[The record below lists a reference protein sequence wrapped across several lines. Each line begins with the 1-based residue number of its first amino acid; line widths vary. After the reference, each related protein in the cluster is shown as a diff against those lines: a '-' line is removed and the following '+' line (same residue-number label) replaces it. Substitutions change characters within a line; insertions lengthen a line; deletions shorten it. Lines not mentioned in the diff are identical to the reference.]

1 MKQAIKRFAL
11 TAMGLFVAFAAIA
24 QVTTASISG
33 FVKDTK
39 GDPVMGAVVKA
50 THAPSGTVYY
60 VSTQN
65 NGQYNIP
72 GMKIGSQYQIEAS
85 SMGYAT
91 TRIADVTLSLGDEV
105 KFDFELKEEAV
116 NLGEIVVTAEVNP
129 AINSNRTGAQE
140 IFTKDRM
147 SRIPTINRS
156 LSDFTK
162 LTPMSSGSNFAG
174 TSYRYNNVTVDGAS
188 FNNSF
193 GLASSLGA
201 SGIEPISLEAIEQIQ
216 VMIAPYD
223 VRNGAFTGGGI
234 NSVTK
239 SGNNIW
245 NGSAYY
251 YTKSPSTRGYIQK
264 EDIIAVTDFFSRQ
277 YGATLSG
284 PIIKNKLFFF
294 VNAEFDRQEV
304 PNSWR
309 PRANKTTP
317 VTGYYSAADVETL
330 DEIVSLLKDNFNY
343 NPGTYNVTSTPTE
356 ADKITARLDWN
367 INQKNK
373 LSFKYFYLK
382 SFNTNNPSSSGAM
395 SNGRGPNSYAI
406 PFSSAYYRTNN
417 NFNIFIA
424 ELNTIVN
431 SKMSNSL
438 TVGYSRL
445 RDFREMDGGFFPE
458 VSIGDGTASKNSL
471 TTFGTEAN
479 SYNNKLDS
487 DIYQIQDN
495 FIINL
500 NKHQLTFGT
509 QSDYRMFVNG
519 YANSFAGQ
527 WQFASLADFKTDLF
541 AYKAWKAAGSNP
553 NSIPGTTAL
562 YYKQTYS
569 MTDDGKFP
577 YAEVNVMS
585 LGFYAQDK
593 WSIKDN
599 LKVTLGLRMDLPIFM
614 TDLPKNDLVAGLTF
628 QDGRKIDVSKYPSA
642 KPMISPR
649 VGFNWD
655 VFSDKKFQVRGG
667 SGLFSGTPPYV
678 WLSNQAGNNGILFA
692 STTSKNHAFDGV
704 TEFPKP
710 TGATLPKANIAITD
724 PDFKYPQ
731 LWKTNLAV
739 DYKFGN
745 GWVATAEVLYNKDI
759 NAIYHR
765 DINHPD
771 MDDATRVTKLGGAD
785 QRPYFIDNTLNDQ
798 TYDVILMTNSSKGYS
813 VYSTLQL
820 QRNFTNGPLD
830 GLYLNASYTFG
841 KAMSVTDG
849 SSSVASS
856 SYKYRP
862 AINPDAEE
870 LGFSA
875 GSFPQRLLVQ
885 GSYRREWGPNFAT
898 SIGLVYQMY
907 MPFRYSYAYNG
918 DVNNDSYSYNDLMF
932 IPATKDQI
940 RIKPASGDTR
950 TADQIWAEMDSFFDQ
965 DPYLKTRRGKY
976 SERNGGMAPYVHSLD
991 FNIAHDLIMKQANGK
1006 SHTIRFSFDVYN
1018 FLNLLNQDWGV
1029 QQTTVLGNQQY
1040 QYLIMTDKPSAT
1052 NNYIP
1057 AFSTALDS
1065 NKKVITDTFK
1075 YNISS
1080 SSRWTMMFGIK
1091 YMFN

>member
-1 MKQAIKRFAL
+1 MKQTIKRFAL
-11 TAMGLFVAFAAIA
+11 TAVGLFVAFAAIA

-39 GDPVMGAVVKA
+39 GEPVMGAVVKA
-50 THAPSGTVYY
+50 THIPSGTIYY

-65 NGQYNIP
+65 NGQYNIS
-72 GMKIGSQYQIEAS
+72 GMRIGSQYQIEVS
-85 SMGYAT
+85 SMGFT
-91 TRIADVTLSLGDEV
+91 TTKLTNVTLSLGDEA
-105 KFDFELKEEAV
+105 KFNFALQEEAV
-116 NLGEIVVTAEVNP
+116 NLGEIVVTAEINP
-129 AINSNRTGAQE
+129 AINPNRTGAQE

-239 SGNNIW
+239 SGNNEW
-245 NGSAYY
+245 SGSAYY

-264 EDIIAVTDFFSRQ
+264 EDVIAVTDFFNRQ
-277 YGATLSG
+277 YGGTLSG

-294 VNAEFDRQEV
+294 LNAEFDRQEV

-309 PRANKTTP
+309 PRANKTAA
-317 VTGYYSAADVETL
+317 VSGYYSAADVETL
-330 DEIVSLLKDNFNY
+330 DEIVELLKDNFDY
-343 NPGTYNVTSTPTE
+343 NPGTYNVNSTPTE

-382 SFNTNNPSSSGAM
+382 SFDTQNPSSSGAM

-406 PFSSAYYRTNN
+406 PFSSAYYRRNN

-445 RDFREMDGGFFPE
+445 RDSRDMDGGFFPE
-458 VSIGDGTASKNSL
+458 VNIGDGTAAKNSL

-479 SYNNKLDS
+479 SYGNKLDS

-495 FIINL
+495 FTINL

-519 YANSFAGQ
+519 YANSYAGQ
-527 WQFASLADFKTDLF
+527 WQFASLADFKTDLL
-541 AYKAWKAAGSNP
+541 AYQAWKAAGSNP
-553 NSIPGTTAL
+553 NSVPGTTAL

-569 MTDDGKFP
+569 MQDGGFP
-577 YAEVNVMS
+577 YAKVNVMS

-599 LKVTLGLRMDLPIFM
+599 LNLTLGLRMDMPIFM
-614 TDLPKNDLVAGLTF
+614 TDLPRNEALEGLTF
-628 QDGRKIDVSKYPSA
+628 QDGRKVDVSKYPAA
-642 KPMISPR
+642 KPMFSPR

-655 VFSDKKFQVRGG
+655 VFSNKTLQVRGG
-667 SGLFSGTPPYV
+667 TGIFSGTPPYV
-678 WLSNQAGNNGILFA
+678 WLSNQAGNNGILFG

-704 TEFPKP
+704 VDMAKP
-710 TGATLPKANIAITD
+710 TGATASKASIAITD

-731 LWKTNLAV
+731 LWKTNIAA

-765 DINHPD
+765 DINHPN
-771 MDDATRVTKLGGAD
+771 MDDATKVTKLGGTD

-798 TYDVILMTNSSKGYS
+798 TYDVVLMTNSSKGYS
-813 VYSTLQL
+813 VYTTFQL
-820 QRNFTNGPLD
+820 QRNFTSGPLD

-862 AINPDAEE
+862 AINPDSEE

-875 GSFPQRLLVQ
+875 GSFPERILVQ
-885 GSYRREWGPNFAT
+885 GSYKREWGPNFAT
-898 SIGLVYQMY
+898 TIGLVYQMY
-907 MPFRYSYAYNG
+907 MPFRYSYTYNG

-950 TADQIWAEMDSFFDQ
+950 TADQIWAEMDYFFDQ
-965 DPYLKTRRGKY
+965 DSYLKTRRGKY
-976 SERNGGMAPYVHSLD
+976 SERNGGIAPYVHSVD
-991 FNIAHDLIMKQANGK
+991 FNIAHDLIMKQSNGK

-1018 FLNLLNQDWGV
+1018 FLNLLNQKWGV

-1040 QYLIMTDKPSAT
+1040 QYLIMTEKPSAANSYT
-1052 NNYIP
+1052 P
-1057 AFSTALDS
+1057 AFTTAVDS

-1075 YNISS
+1075 DNISS

-1091 YMFN
+1091 YIFN

>member
-1 MKQAIKRFAL
+1 MKKTIKQFAL
-11 TAMGLFVAFAAIA
+11 TALCLFVAFAAFA
-24 QVTTASISG
+24 QVTTSSISG
-33 FVKDTK
+33 FVKDSK
-39 GDPVMGAVVKA
+39 GEPIVGAIIKA
-50 THAPSGTVYY
+50 THVPSGTVYS
-60 VSTQN
+60 VSTMN
-65 NGQYNIP
+65 DGRYNIS
-72 GMKIGSQYQIEAS
+72 GMRIGSQYQIEAS
-85 SMGYAT
+85 FMGYSKAKLT
-91 TRIADVTLSLGDEV
+91 DVTLTLGEES
-105 KFDFELKEEAV
+105 KLDFTLQEEAV
-116 NLGEIVVTAEVNP
+116 SLGEIVVVGETNP
-129 AINSNRTGAQE
+129 AISSNRTGAQE

-147 SRIPTINRS
+147 QRIPSINRS

-162 LTPMSSGSNFAG
+162 LTPMASGGNFAG
-174 TSYRYNNVTVDGAS
+174 TSSRYNNVTVDGAS

-201 SGIEPISLEAIEQIQ
+201 SGIEPISLDAIEQIQ

-239 SGNNIW
+239 SGNNSW

-251 YTKSPSTRGYIQK
+251 YTKSPSTRGYMQK
-264 EDIIAVTDFFSRQ
+264 GTPIAVSDFFNRE

-294 VNAEFDRQEV
+294 VNAELDRQEV
-304 PNSWR
+304 PNNWR
-309 PRANKTTP
+309 PRATKSDP
-317 VTGYYSAADVETL
+317 VTGYYSAADVQTL
-330 DEIVSLLKDNFNY
+330 EEITKLLKDNFNY
-343 NPGTYNVTSTPTE
+343 NPGAYNVTSTPTQ

-367 INQKNK
+367 INSKNT

-382 SFNTNNPSSSGAM
+382 SFNTNNPSTSGAM
-395 SNGRGPNSYAI
+395 ANGRGPNSYAI

-424 ELNTIVN
+424 DLNTIVN

-458 VSIGDGTASKNSL
+458 VNIGDGTTAKNSL

-479 SYNNKLDS
+479 SYGNKLDS

-500 NKHQLTFGT
+500 KKHQITLGT
-509 QSDYRMFVNG
+509 QSDYREFLNG
-519 YANSFAGQ
+519 YANSYAGQ
-527 WQFASLADFKTDLF
+527 WQFASLDDFKKDLV
-541 AYKAWKAAGSNP
+541 AYKAWVAAGSNP
-553 NSIPGTTAL
+553 NNLPATTAL

-569 MTDDGKFP
+569 MLDSGFP
-577 YAEVNVMS
+577 YASVKVMS

-593 WSIKDN
+593 WSLKDN
-599 LKVTLGLRMDLPIFM
+599 LNLTLGLRMDLPVFM
-614 TDLPKNDLVAGLTF
+614 TDLPKNAALETLTF
-628 QDGRKIDVSKYPSA
+628 QGGRKIDVSKYPSA
-642 KPMISPR
+642 KPMFSPR
-649 VGFNWD
+649 LGFNWD
-655 VFSDKKFQVRGG
+655 VFSNKKLQVRGG
-667 SGLFSGTPPYV
+667 TGIFSGTPPYV
-678 WLSNQAGNNGILFA
+678 WLSNQAGNNGVLFG

-704 TEFPKP
+704 VDLPKP
-710 TGATLPKANIAITD
+710 TGASASKASIAITD
-724 PDFKYPQ
+724 ENFKYPQ
-731 LWKTNLAV
+731 LWKTNLAL
-739 DYKFGN
+739 DYKFGG
-745 GWVATAEVLYNKDI
+745 GWIATAEVLYNKDI

-771 MDDATRVTKLGGAD
+771 MNDATRVTKLGGAD
-785 QRPYFIDNTLNDQ
+785 QRPYFLDNTLNDQ
-798 TYDVILMTNSSKGYS
+798 TYDVVLLTNSSKGYS
-813 VYSTLQL
+813 IYTTLQI
-820 QRNFTNGPLD
+820 QRNFTKGMFD

-841 KAMSVTDG
+841 KAKSVTDG

-862 AINPDAEE
+862 AINPDSEE

-875 GSFPQRLLVQ
+875 GSFPQRVLVQ
-885 GSYRREWGPNFAT
+885 ASYRKPWGNNFAT
-898 SIGLVYQMY
+898 SVGLVYQMY
-907 MPFRYSYAYNG
+907 MPFRYSYTYNG

-940 RIKPASGDTR
+940 RIKPATGDTR
-950 TADQIWAEMDSFFDQ
+950 TVDQIWAEMDNFFDQ
-965 DPYLKTRRGKY
+965 DPYLKNRRGKY

-991 FNIAHDLIMKQANGK
+991 LNLSHDLMYSQANGK
-1006 SHTIRFSFDVYN
+1006 KHTIRFSFDVYN
-1018 FLNLLNQDWGV
+1018 FLNLLNQDWGI
-1029 QQTTVLGNQQY
+1029 QKTTVLGNQQY
-1040 QYLIMTDKPSAT
+1040 QYLIMTDKPTAA

-1057 AFSTALDS
+1057 GYTTAVDS
-1065 NKKVITDTFK
+1065 DKKVITNTFK
-1075 YNISS
+1075 DNISS

-1091 YMFN
+1091 YIFD